1 VTSGR
6 PVGERDHAIGDH
18 VGENEMS
25 VFGVSA
31 IEEDIYRHFLRNPD
45 TPADDIHLRLHME
58 PDMAQHC
65 LGRLYDLGL
74 LHPTGTNELIS
85 PTDPEVALARLVDV
99 RLHELHQEF
108 QRVTRSR
115 HVVDGLRAELGARSS
130 SPQGIEQLDGLAEI
144 RDRIDDL
151 AFFARDEIL
160 SVEPYTRLSPENIER
175 SRPLDL
181 RCLRR
186 GVRIRSVVL
195 RKVLEDGMS
204 SGYLRELVS
213 HGAMIRFVD
222 ATTERI
228 LVYDRTAALV
238 PLDPQNT
245 SRGALLAHK
254 SGIVANIIALF
265 ERIWDEAEDLAQVDA
280 ADGADVTCGLS
291 QTEQRVLALMC
302 SVGKDEAGARE
313 LGVSVRTYRRY
324 VADLMEK
331 LGAASRPQAALLA
344 RERGWI

>member
-1 VTSGR
+1 M
-6 PVGERDHAIGDH
+6 A
-18 VGENEMS
+18 ENEML

-31 IEEDIYRHFLRNPD
+31 VEEDIYRHFLRNPD
-45 TPADDIHLRLHME
+45 TPVDDVHLRLHIE
-58 PDMAQHC
+58 PDTARLC
-65 LGRLYDLGL
+65 LGRLYELGL
-74 LHPTGTNELIS
+74 LHPTVTDGRIS
-85 PTDPEVALARLVDV
+85 PADPEVALARLVDV
-99 RLHELHQEF
+99 RLHELHQEL

-115 HVVDGLRAELGARSS
+115 HVVDGLRAELGTRRH
-130 SPQGIEQLDGLAEI
+130 SPQGIEQLEGLAEI

-186 GVRIRSVVL
+186 GVRIRSVVP
-195 RKVLEDGMS
+195 RKVLEDGPTA
-204 SGYLRELVS
+204 GYLWELVL
-213 HGAMIRFVD
+213 HGAMIRVVED
-222 ATTERI
+222 TTERI
-228 LVYDRTAALV
+228 LVYDRAAALM

-254 SGIVANIIALF
+254 SGIVANIVALF
-265 ERIWDEAEDLAQVDA
+265 ERIWDEAEDLVDA
-280 ADGADVTCGLS
+280 ADGQDQASGLS
-291 QTEQRVLALMC
+291 ETEQRVLGLMC

-324 VADLMEK
+324 VADLMEM
-331 LGAASRPQAALLA
+331 LGAASRAQAALLA